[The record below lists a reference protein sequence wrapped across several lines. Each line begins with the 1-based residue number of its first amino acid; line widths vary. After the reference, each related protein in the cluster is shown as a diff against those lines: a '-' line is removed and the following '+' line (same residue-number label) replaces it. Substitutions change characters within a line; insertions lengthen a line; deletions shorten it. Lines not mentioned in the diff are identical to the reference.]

1 MCNTPEDLDL
11 NGIDTV
17 ALDIETYDPNLKTKG
32 LGAIRGDGFITGIAV
47 ATSKDTVYFPL
58 HHSDH
63 IKSDSE
69 KKNFWDQ
76 MNKKILQNT
85 NITKVFHNAIYDVCW
100 IRAET
105 GKMLKGRIVDTM
117 VAASVID
124 ENRFKYSLDALAKDI
139 LDDKKYKYDLQEKT
153 FQWSGGMQ
161 RDPMSNMHKLPSHV
175 VKEYAKQDVSLTLRL
190 WNVFNEK
197 LDKVLF
203 TKYEQEFDKKN
214 NKWKRK
220 KDKNGNDIILEQKTC
235 RNIFE
240 LETKLFPCLVD
251 MKFKGVRIDTQ
262 KLESFGKKL
271 KCRRDNLLNIIKKH
285 TKIDVQLWA
294 ANSVKDLLK
303 NQNITNYEKTPK
315 SGMPKLPKDY
325 LKTHANRFLR
335 MLSKAREA
343 DKAVNTFIEG
353 LKGYIYNGRIH
364 ADINQIRSDAGGTVT
379 GRFSMSN
386 PNLQQIPAKGYYG
399 KKMRELF
406 LPEEGC
412 QWGSFDYSQQEPR
425 IVVHYAIK
433 HGLTETQELADKFD
447 SDEADFH
454 QIVAD
459 MANIPRKQAKSINL
473 GLFYG
478 MGKGKL
484 QAELNLNQAD
494 AKKLFDTYHDKVP
507 FVKELSDNLMKFAKK
522 HRLVFT
528 LEDRF
533 CRFDTYENANKKW
546 NNKERKF
553 EEWDPEAKEIKNE
566 KTGEI
571 TYQGDWIVP
580 KLMSKDAA
588 WEKFKLQFNSK
599 AKSKAEGGPGKVE
612 ELTTE
617 GRNSWF
623 AQYFTPAFTYKA
635 LNKLIQGS
643 AADMTKKAMV
653 DLYEKGIV
661 PHIQIHDE
669 LCVSIKNNETRITV
683 QETMEKAIQLEIKN
697 KVDCKTGPNWGTIK

>member
-1 MCNTPEDLDL
+1 MCKTPEDLDL

-32 LGAIRGDGFITGIAV
+32 LGAVRGDGFITGVAV
-47 ATSKDTVYFPL
+47 ATGQDTVYFPL

-63 IKSDSE
+63 VKSDSE

-76 MNKKILQNT
+76 MNKKILQNP

-100 IRAET
+100 MRAET

-139 LDDKKYKYDLQEKT
+139 LKDEKYKYDLQEKT

-161 RDPMSNMHKLPSHV
+161 KDPMSNMHKLPSHV
-175 VKEYAKQDVSLTLRL
+175 VKEYAKQDVNLTLRL
-190 WNVFNEK
+190 WNIFDKK
-197 LDKVLF
+197 LDKVLH
-203 TKYEQEFDKKN
+203 TKKN
-214 NKWKRK
+214 
-220 KDKNGNDIILEQKTC
+220 GEQKTC

-240 LETKLFPCLVD
+240 LETRLFPCLVD

-262 KLESFGKKL
+262 KLEAFGKKL

-285 TKIDVQLWA
+285 TKVNVQLWA

-353 LKGYIYNGRIH
+353 LKGYIHNGRIH

-406 LPEEGC
+406 LPEEGH

-433 HGLTETQELADKFD
+433 HGLSETQGLADKFN

-484 QAELNLNQAD
+484 QAELNLDKIQ

-507 FVKELSDNLMKFAKK
+507 FVKELSDNLMGFAKE

-533 CRFDTYENANKKW
+533 CRFDTYESVNKRW

-566 KTGEI
+566 KTGNI
-571 TYQGDWIVP
+571 TYQGDWVAP
-580 KLMSKDAA
+580 KLMSKQAA
-588 WEKFKLQFNSK
+588 WEKFKLQFNARS
-599 AKSKAEGGPGKVE
+599 KSKNEGGIGKVE
-612 ELTTE
+612 ELTNE
-617 GRNSWF
+617 GRKTWF
-623 AQYFTPAFTYKA
+623 AQYFAPAFTYKA
-635 LNKLIQGS
+635 LNKLVQGS

-669 LCVSIKNNETRITV
+669 LCVSIKDEATRITV
-683 QETMEKAIQLEIKN
+683 QETMENAIQLKINN
-697 KVDCKTGPNWGTIK
+697 KVDCKTGSNWGTIK

>member
-1 MCNTPEDLDL
+1 MCNTPEDLNL
-11 NGIDTV
+11 KNINTV
-17 ALDIETYDPNLKTKG
+17 ALDIETYDPNLRTKG
-32 LGAIRGDGFITGIAV
+32 LGAIRGDGFITGVAV
-47 ATSKDTVYFPL
+47 ATDNETVYFPL

-63 IKSDSE
+63 VKSDSQ
-69 KKNFWDQ
+69 KKEFWDQ
-76 MNKKILQNT
+76 MNKTILQNQ

-100 IRAET
+100 MRAET

-117 VAASVID
+117 VAASIID
-124 ENRFKYSLDALAKDI
+124 ENRFKYSLDALSKDI
-139 LDDKKYKYDLQEKT
+139 LKDEKYKYDLQEKT
-153 FQWSGGMQ
+153 FKWSGGMQ
-161 RDPMSNMHKLPSHV
+161 KDPMSNMHKLPSHV
-175 VKEYAKQDVSLTLRL
+175 VKDYAKQDVSLTFRL
-190 WNVFNEK
+190 WKIFDKK
-197 LDKVLF
+197 LDEVLF
-203 TKYEQEFDKKN
+203 TKP
-214 NKWKRK
+214 
-220 KDKNGNDIILEQKTC
+220 NGEQKTC

-251 MKFKGVRIDTQ
+251 MKFKGVRIDVQ
-262 KLESFGKKL
+262 KLEAFGKKL
-271 KCRRDNLLNIIKKH
+271 KHRRDNLLNIIKKH

-294 ANSVKDLLK
+294 ANSVKDLLV

-315 SGMPKLPKDY
+315 SGMPKLPKNY

-353 LKGYIYNGRIH
+353 LKGYVYNGRIH
-364 ADINQIRSDAGGTVT
+364 ADINQIRSDDGGTVT

-406 LPEEGC
+406 LPEEGHE
-412 QWGSFDYSQQEPR
+412 WGSFDYSQQEPR

-433 HGLTETQELADKFD
+433 HGLSETQELADKFD
-447 SDEADFH
+447 SDKADFH
-454 QIVAD
+454 EIVAQ

-484 QAELNLNQAD
+484 QAELNLDKAQ

-507 FVKELSDNLMKFAKK
+507 FVKELSDNLMGFAKK
-522 HRLVFT
+522 NRLVFT

-533 CRFDTYENANKKW
+533 CRFNTYENVNKRW

-553 EEWDPEAKEIKNE
+553 EEWDPEAKEIKDD
-566 KTGEI
+566 KTGAI
-571 TYQGDWIVP
+571 SYQGDWIKP
-580 KLMSKDAA
+580 NLMSKEAA
-588 WEKFKLQFNSK
+588 WEKFKLQFN
-599 AKSKAEGGPGKVE
+599 AKSKSKKDGGKGKVE
-612 ELTTE
+612 ELNSQ
-617 GRNSWF
+617 GRETWF

-635 LNKLIQGS
+635 LNRLIQGS

-653 DLYEKGIV
+653 ILYKKGIV

-669 LCVSIKNNETRITV
+669 LCVSIKDDETRIMI
-683 QETMEKAIQLEIKN
+683 QETMENAIKLEINN
-697 KVDCKTGPNWGTIK
+697 KVDCKSGPNWGTIK